1 MSELL
6 DVLYSFN
13 FNLENIML
21 PVDGKGTIQDS
32 MEIKGRVLIAEDNDA
47 IRKLLEKLL
56 TGNNYIV
63 DAVDNGLD
71 AKEKLRSKNYDML
84 LSDILMPGLNGIEL
98 LKEVRDNFG
107 DIPVVLITGNQS
119 LENAREAIHW
129 GAFDY
134 ITKPFD
140 DLSEI
145 LNSVFRAV
153 SKGRLQKEKEN
164 LINELDRKNVHLKN
178 VVRELDRKNARLDLL
193 VYDLEW
199 AMKLGRIMT
208 QEMDS
213 DKFLEKMTPGIF
225 EIFDT
230 SEWGVLLYN
239 QGKDP
244 ELIIFRTRKSEKD
257 NVSDIMT
264 EVLYEFEKST
274 SKKVHTKD
282 LKLSVIDKIMS
293 NSALSDKKFYPS
305 VLKVGEQILGLVF
318 VYAEIK
324 EDFERSK
331 MHAFSL
337 IASQLS
343 GALETTSLFNQLIE
357 RNRELKELSDFKD
370 EILGIAAHDL
380 RSPISAISI
389 SATLLKDYADKMT
402 PEEVRETIEGIVVK
416 SAHMTKML
424 NEMLDIS
431 VIESGNLVLKKSIAK
446 LKVIIDNQ
454 IRQVLPLAHSKN
466 IELLFEVPENL
477 PDLNIDINKI
487 SEVLNNLLTNAIK
500 YTQSGGIVRLSVKS
514 ERKNVEICVEDTG
527 VGIKENEL
535 KKLFKKFSRTSAKP
549 TAGESST
556 GLGLSISKKIVE
568 MHNGKIWA
576 ESVIGKGSK
585 FYFTIPAE

>member
-230 SEWGVLLYN
+230 SEWGVLL
-239 QGKDP
+239 
-244 ELIIFRTRKSEKD
+244 L
-257 NVSDIMT
+257 
-264 EVLYEFEKST
+264 
-274 SKKVHTKD
+274 
-282 LKLSVIDKIMS
+282 
-293 NSALSDKKFYPS
+293 
-305 VLKVGEQILGLVF
+305 
-318 VYAEIK
+318 
-324 EDFERSK
+324 
-331 MHAFSL
+331 SL
-337 IASQLS
+337 IH
-343 GALETTSLFNQLIE
+343 I
-357 RNRELKELSDFKD
+357 
-370 EILGIAAHDL
+370 
-380 RSPISAISI
+380 
-389 SATLLKDYADKMT
+389 
-402 PEEVRETIEGIVVK
+402 
-416 SAHMTKML
+416 
-424 NEMLDIS
+424 
-431 VIESGNLVLKKSIAK
+431 
-446 LKVIIDNQ
+446 
-454 IRQVLPLAHSKN
+454 
-466 IELLFEVPENL
+466 
-477 PDLNIDINKI
+477 
-487 SEVLNNLLTNAIK
+487 
-500 YTQSGGIVRLSVKS
+500 
-514 ERKNVEICVEDTG
+514 
-527 VGIKENEL
+527 
-535 KKLFKKFSRTSAKP
+535 
-549 TAGESST
+549 
-556 GLGLSISKKIVE
+556 
-568 MHNGKIWA
+568 
-576 ESVIGKGSK
+576 
-585 FYFTIPAE
+585 